1 MKNRS
6 LSVVIPAY
14 NESGSI
20 GSLLDKLIPVSEKEG
35 FDIVV
40 VNDCSKDNTL
50 EILENHPGKGKFRLV
65 SNKRNKGYGGAI
77 KEGIKKANTDLVV
90 TIDADGQHEIQDVL
104 RMYDFLIKED
114 ADMVVGS
121 REGSASA
128 SAYRALGKSII
139 RGFSKILMPI
149 DIYDINSGMKM
160 YDRKLAL
167 NYMNL
172 CPDGMPY
179 SDTIALTFI
188 NHKHLVKEIG
198 ITIYARTAGKST
210 ISTKTAFQTMM
221 AVLNIVMLFNPLRI
235 FLPLAILCF
244 IGGTAWG
251 LPIILSGR
259 GVSVGALLAF
269 ITSLLLFMLGLIAE
283 QLSHIRKHNII
294 STND

>member
-149 DIYDINSGMKM
+149 DIY
-160 YDRKLAL
+160 
-167 NYMNL
+167 
-172 CPDGMPY
+172 
-179 SDTIALTFI
+179 
-188 NHKHLVKEIG
+188 
-198 ITIYARTAGKST
+198 
-210 ISTKTAFQTMM
+210 
-221 AVLNIVMLFNPLRI
+221 
-235 FLPLAILCF
+235 
-244 IGGTAWG
+244 
-251 LPIILSGR
+251 
-259 GVSVGALLAF
+259 
-269 ITSLLLFMLGLIAE
+269 
-283 QLSHIRKHNII
+283 
-294 STND
+294 